1 MAFRLTLKPHER
13 AVIAGAVIRNGNSR
27 AVLLVE
33 NEVPILR
40 EGDILSP
47 REVHTPADRV
57 VLAIQLMYLEPAQRE
72 SVRVTYDHLVQELR
86 DAAPSLA
93 TDLDPVHDHVVAGR
107 YYQALRA
114 ARQLRQD
121 ERRLLGHVR

>member
-1 MAFRLTLKPHER
+1 MAFRLTLKPRER
-13 AVIAGAVIRNGNSR
+13 AVIAGAVIRNGNNR
-27 AVLLVE
+27 TVLLVE

-47 REVHTPADRV
+47 REVHTPSDRV
-57 VLAIQLMYLEPAQRE
+57 VLAIQLMYLEPEQRDA
-72 SVRVTYDHLVQELR
+72 VRQTYEELVGELR
-86 DAAPSLA
+86 AAAPSLA
-93 TDLDPVHDHVVAGR
+93 ADLETVNEHVSAGR

-121 ERRLLGHVR
+121 ERRFFNHVR

>member
-13 AVIAGAVIRNGNSR
+13 AVIGGAVIRNGNSR

-33 NEVPILR
+33 NEVPLLR

-47 REVHTPADRV
+47 REVSTPADRV
-57 VLAIQLMYLEPAQRE
+57 VLAIQLMYLEPHTRE
-72 SVRVTYDHLVQELR
+72 TMTATYRQLLEDLR
-86 DAAPSLA
+86 AAAPSLGA
-93 TDLDPVHDHVVAGR
+93 DLDVVDEHVKAGHF
-107 YYQALRA
+107 YQALRA

>member
-1 MAFRLTLKPHER
+1 MAFRLTLKPRER
-13 AVIAGAVIRNGNSR
+13 AVIAGAVIRNGNNR
-27 AVLLVE
+27 TVLLVE

-47 REVHTPADRV
+47 REVHTPSDRV
-57 VLAIQLMYLEPAQRE
+57 VLAIQLMYLEPEQRDA
-72 SVRVTYDHLVQELR
+72 VRQTYEELVGELR
-86 DAAPSLA
+86 AAAPSLA
-93 TDLDPVHDHVVAGR
+93 ADLETVNEHVSAGR

-121 ERRLLGHVR
+121 ERRLLNHVR

>member
-1 MAFRLTLKPHER
+1 MAFRLTLKPRER
-13 AVIAGAVIRNGNSR
+13 AVIAGAVIRNGNNR
-27 AVLLVE
+27 TVLLVE

-47 REVHTPADRV
+47 REVHTPSDRV
-57 VLAIQLMYLEPAQRE
+57 VLAIQLMYLEPEQRDA
-72 SVRVTYDHLVQELR
+72 VRQTYEELVGELR
-86 DAAPSLA
+86 AAAPSLA
-93 TDLDPVHDHVVAGR
+93 ADLETVNEHVNAGR

-121 ERRLLGHVR
+121 ERRLLNHVR

>member
-1 MAFRLTLKPHER
+1 MAFRLTLKPRER
-13 AVIAGAVIRNGNSR
+13 AVIAGAVIRNGNNR
-27 AVLLVE
+27 TVLLVE

-47 REVHTPADRV
+47 REVHTPSDRV
-57 VLAIQLMYLEPAQRE
+57 VLAIQLMYLEPEQRDA
-72 SVRVTYDHLVQELR
+72 VRQTYEELVGELR
-86 DAAPSLA
+86 AAAPSLA
-93 TDLDPVHDHVVAGR
+93 ADLETVNEHVSAGR

-121 ERRLLGHVR
+121 ERRLLTHVR

>member
-13 AVIAGAVIRNGNSR
+13 AVIAGAAIRNGNSR
-27 AVLLVE
+27 TVLLVE

-47 REVHTPADRV
+47 REVRTPSDRV
-57 VLAIQLMYLEPAQRE
+57 VLAIQLMYLEPERRE
-72 SVRVTYDHLVQELR
+72 SVRVTYEELVGDLR
-86 DAAPSLA
+86 TAAPSLA
-93 TDLDPVHDHVVAGR
+93 ADLEIVNEHVTAGR

-121 ERRLLGHVR
+121 ERRLLNHVR

>member
-1 MAFRLTLKPHER
+1 MAFRLTLKPRER
-13 AVIAGAVIRNGNSR
+13 AVIAGAVIRNGNNR
-27 AVLLVE
+27 TVLLVE

-47 REVHTPADRV
+47 REVHTPSDRV
-57 VLAIQLMYLEPAQRE
+57 VLAIQLMYLEPEQRDA
-72 SVRVTYDHLVQELR
+72 VRQTYEELVGELR
-86 DAAPSLA
+86 AAAPSLA
-93 TDLDPVHDHVVAGR
+93 ADLDTVNEHVSAGR

-121 ERRLLGHVR
+121 ERRLLNHVR

>member
-1 MAFRLTLKPHER
+1 MAFKLTLKPHER
-13 AVIAGAVIRNGNSR
+13 AVIAGAVICNGASR
-27 AVLLVE
+27 AVLIVE

-40 EGDILSP
+40 ECDILSP

-57 VLAIQLMYLEPAQRE
+57 VLAIQLMYLEPAQYDTL
-72 SVRVTYDHLVQELR
+72 RVTYEHLLQELR
-86 DAAPSLA
+86 DAAPSLGA
-93 TDLDPVHDHVVAGR
+93 DLDRVDEHVSSGR

-121 ERRLLGHVR
+121 ERRLLDHVR

>member
-13 AVIAGAVIRNGNSR
+13 AVIGGAVIRNGNNR
-27 AVLLVE
+27 TVLLVE
-33 NEVPILR
+33 NEVPLLR

-47 REVHTPADRV
+47 REVVTPADRV
-57 VLAIQLMYLEPAQRE
+57 VLAIQLIYLEPEQRE
-72 SVRVTYDHLVQELR
+72 TMLATYQQLIGDLR
-86 DAAPSLA
+86 AAAPSLGA
-93 TDLDPVHDHVVAGR
+93 DLELVDEHVRAGR

>member
-1 MAFRLTLKPHER
+1 MALRLTLKPHER
-13 AVIAGAVIRNGNSR
+13 AVIDGAVIRNGNHR

-57 VLAIQLMYLEPAQRE
+57 VLAIQLMYVEPAQRE
-72 SVRVTYDHLVQELR
+72 ALRNSYDELVQDLR
-86 DAAPSLA
+86 DAAPSLRA
-93 TDLDPVHDHVVAGR
+93 DLDMVHAHVAAGR
-107 YYQALRA
+107 YYLALRA

-121 ERRLLGHVR
+121 EQRILRHVR

>member
-1 MAFRLTLKPHER
+1 MAFRLTLKPRER
-13 AVIAGAVIRNGNSR
+13 AVIAGAVIRNGNNR
-27 AVLLVE
+27 TVLLVE

-47 REVHTPADRV
+47 REVHTPSDRV
-57 VLAIQLMYLEPAQRE
+57 VLAIQLMYLEPEQRDV
-72 SVRVTYDHLVQELR
+72 VRQTYEELVGELR
-86 DAAPSLA
+86 AAAPSLA
-93 TDLDPVHDHVVAGR
+93 ADLETVNEHVSAGR

-121 ERRLLGHVR
+121 ERRLLNHVR

>member
-13 AVIAGAVIRNGNSR
+13 AVIDGAVIRNGNSR
-27 AVLLVE
+27 TVLLVE

-72 SVRVTYDHLVQELR
+72 PLRLTYRQLLDELR
-86 DAAPSLA
+86 AAAPSLSA
-93 TDLDPVHDHVVAGR
+93 DLDLVDEHVAAAR

-114 ARQLRQD
+114 ARQLRLD

>member
-13 AVIAGAVIRNGNSR
+13 VVIDGAVIRNGNHR

-47 REVHTPADRV
+47 REVHTPSDRV
-57 VLAIQLMYLEPAQRE
+57 VLAIQLMYLEPEQRE
-72 SVRVTYDHLVQELR
+72 TLRGTYQELWGDLR
-86 DAAPSLA
+86 AAAPSLA
-93 TDLDPVHDHVVAGR
+93 ADLDLVNEHVVAGR
-107 YYQALRA
+107 FYQALRA

-121 ERRLLGHVR
+121 ERRLFNHVR

>member
-1 MAFRLTLKPHER
+1 MAFRLTLKPQER
-13 AVIAGAVIRNGNSR
+13 AVFAGAVIRNGGSR
-27 AVLLVE
+27 TVLIVE

-40 EGDILSP
+40 ERDILSP
-47 REVHTPADRV
+47 REVHTPAERV
-57 VLAIQLMYLEPAQRE
+57 VLAIQLMYIDPAQHDAMLA
-72 SVRVTYDHLVQELR
+72 TYGQLSQELR

-93 TDLDPVHDHVVAGR
+93 ADLDRVNEHVSSGR

-121 ERRLLGHVR
+121 EQRLLGHVR

>member
-13 AVIAGAVIRNGNSR
+13 AVIDGAVIRNGNHR
-27 AVLLVE
+27 TVLLVE

-57 VLAIQLMYLEPAQRE
+57 VLAIQLMYVEPAQRD
-72 SVRVTYDHLVQELR
+72 SIRVTYDTLIQDLR
-86 DAAPSLA
+86 DAAPSLGA
-93 TDLDPVHDHVVAGR
+93 DLDAVHEHVSAGR
-107 YYQALRA
+107 FYQALRA

-121 ERRLLGHVR
+121 ERRILGHVR

>member
-1 MAFRLTLKPHER
+1 MAFRLTLKPRER
-13 AVIAGAVIRNGNSR
+13 AVISGAVIRNGNHR
-27 AVLLVE
+27 TVLLVE

-47 REVHTPADRV
+47 REVHTPSDRV
-57 VLAIQLMYLEPAQRE
+57 VLAIQLMYLAPEERE
-72 SVRVTYDHLVQELR
+72 KVRETYDELVADLR
-86 DAAPSLA
+86 AAAPSLA
-93 TDLDPVHDHVVAGR
+93 RDLEIVNEHVLAGR

-121 ERRLLGHVR
+121 ERRLFNHVR

>member
-13 AVIAGAVIRNGNSR
+13 AVIDGAVVRNGNSR

-57 VLAIQLMYLEPAQRE
+57 VLAIQLMYLEQSQRE
-72 SVRVTYDHLVQELR
+72 AMRVTYEELIHELR
-86 DAAPSLA
+86 DAAPSL
-93 TDLDPVHDHVVAGR
+93 TGDLDLVHEHVGAGR

-121 ERRLLGHVR
+121 ERRLLGDVR